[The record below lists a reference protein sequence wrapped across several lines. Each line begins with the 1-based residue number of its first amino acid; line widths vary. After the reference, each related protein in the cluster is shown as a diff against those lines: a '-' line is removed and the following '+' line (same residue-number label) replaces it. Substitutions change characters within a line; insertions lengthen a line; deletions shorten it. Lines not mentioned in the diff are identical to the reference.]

1 MIEENYVRLYAN
13 DLIRMAQR
21 VEARPSEFD
30 PVPQRL
36 GQARAHAAVM
46 DAVKGEGHLAALIAR
61 LRDEAR
67 RPSSQT
73 RIGSE
78 AEGIAF
84 ARRPALLLAMVDAL
98 GVSDASQ
105 DRRWRDDIPS
115 AKSGTVATARTEI
128 PDEILG
134 V

>member
-21 VEARPSEFD
+21 VETRPSELD

-46 DAVKGEGHLAALIAR
+46 DTAKGEGHLAALIAR

-73 RIGSE
+73 RVGSE

-98 GVSDASQ
+98 GISDASQ
-105 DRRWRDDIPS
+105 DKRWRDGIPTER
-115 AKSGTVATARTEI
+115 SGTEATALTEI
-128 PDEILG
+128 PDEIFG